1 MIAFGNHGSQLVCV
15 SVEEENNLSQ
25 QGLKIV
31 GQTGPVFATPFSGK
45 GNCSLCIGF
54 CARNGSFGTRTKWC
68 VLNKELCTCD

>member
-25 QGLKIV
+25 QGLNIV

-45 GNCSLCIGF
+45 GNCSLYVLGFATIGI
-54 CARNGSFGTRTKWC
+54 ATTIG
-68 VLNKELCTCD
+68 